1 MEQKIKCLIVD
12 DEPFAR
18 DLMISYVE
26 KIPYLELVAFCE
38 NAFDATD
45 ILQQQPVDLLFTD
58 IQMPKINGIE
68 MIRSLPNPPLV
79 IFATAFPDYAIDGF
93 ELDVIDYLV
102 KPFPFERFL
111 KAVNKAR
118 NNILQKRQEPVKGA
132 LAQQTAH
139 FFVKDGYK
147 LSKILF
153 DDIYYIE
160 GMKDYVKIVTKQ
172 KNVVTYMRMKNIEA
186 SLPADLFI
194 RIHKSYIV
202 QTNAIRSIMGNTAEL
217 INNESIIISKQYK
230 QELNKRLGISNYG
243 GDEE

>member
-1 MEQKIKCLIVD
+1 MMTYI
-12 DEPFAR
+12 
-18 DLMISYVE
+18 E
-26 KIPYLELVAFCE
+26 KVPYLELVAFCE

-45 ILQQQPVDLLFTD
+45 ILQQQPIDLLFTD

-79 IFATAFPDYAIDGF
+79 IFATAFPDYAIEGF
-93 ELDVIDYLV
+93 ELDVVDYLV
-102 KPFPFERFL
+102 KPFAFERFL

-118 NNILQKRQEPVKGA
+118 NNILQKKQEPA
-132 LAQQTAH
+132 RTQAQPVSH

-186 SLPADLFI
+186 SLPSNLFV

-202 QTNAIRSIMGNTAEL
+202 QTSAIRSIMGNTAEL

-230 QELNKRLGISNYG
+230 QELNKRLGISSFGN
-243 GDEE
+243 DEE